1 MRRNGMQRF
10 ASVFGKFW
18 HPQAPFGLS
27 GPRNLLDTVAVPN
40 GWTVDVDP
48 ATLA

>member
-1 MRRNGMQRF
+1 MQRF
-10 ASVFGKFW
+10 ASVFGKFGARRRSLAS
-18 HPQAPFGLS
+18 PE
-27 GPRNLLDTVAVPN
+27 PRRLLDTVAVPN